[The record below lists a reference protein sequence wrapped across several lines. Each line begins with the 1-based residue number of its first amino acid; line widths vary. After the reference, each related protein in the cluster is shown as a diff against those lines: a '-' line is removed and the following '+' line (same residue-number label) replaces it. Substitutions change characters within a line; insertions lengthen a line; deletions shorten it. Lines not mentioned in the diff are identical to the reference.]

1 MTCQV
6 NMLNSCRSQHVQSCR
21 NEPFLLHPKF
31 SPSSRFHITIFRPS
45 TAPSLMAFVQVDVD
59 LQTLFQPL
67 LASQRELMR
76 AIEIICQ
83 IDDLSDFTEDV
94 ELQAATAHLR
104 LVRQP
109 LDQVCAVLRLRLT
122 IHMVQL
128 ARRFREHFR
137 RQSQIPIV
145 NLDFRWPASSWDL
158 QFFSRF
164 GLPTAIVRQRG
175 ERLLSCNPIDK
186 KTSGSGYHGL
196 FLQKKLHTNCDITAW
211 MLSRNIRKSFWRIAL
226 PSKSWAPYEAGT
238 QNKWPCGWL
247 RRSERLDRAV
257 QAGQTRKALKY
268 VEQRQVMVAS
278 YKFCNERPEQRAG
291 VRCMMQSLD
300 DVSNSEDE

>member
-1 MTCQV
+1 MSCAVVNCLMSSLFWITVSCETSSKCSIDKWNRWSGFIMTCQV

-104 LVRQP
+104 LVRQTVGSSVRRP
-109 LDQVCAVLRLRLT
+109 SIAPHHPHGPIGTSIQGTFQTPRTRSPSSTWIFDDLLLLGTYNFSHA
-122 IHMVQL
+122 L
-128 ARRFREHFR
+128 AY
-137 RQSQIPIV
+137 P
-145 NLDFRWPASSWDL
+145 P
-158 QFFSRF
+158 
-164 GLPTAIVRQRG
+164 P
-175 ERLLSCNPIDK
+175 
-186 KTSGSGYHGL
+186 
-196 FLQKKLHTNCDITAW
+196 
-211 MLSRNIRKSFWRIAL
+211 
-226 PSKSWAPYEAGT
+226 
-238 QNKWPCGWL
+238 
-247 RRSERLDRAV
+247 
-257 QAGQTRKALKY
+257 
-268 VEQRQVMVAS
+268 
-278 YKFCNERPEQRAG
+278 
-291 VRCMMQSLD
+291 
-300 DVSNSEDE
+300 